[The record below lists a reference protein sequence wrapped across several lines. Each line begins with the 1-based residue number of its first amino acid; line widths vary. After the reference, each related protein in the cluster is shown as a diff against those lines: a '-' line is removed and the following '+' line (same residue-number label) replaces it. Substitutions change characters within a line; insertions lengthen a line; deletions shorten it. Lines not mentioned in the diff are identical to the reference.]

1 MAKAKKEKDKS
12 WRGIGKLLALACA
25 LRGLAMHYPVLL
37 SLYLAYLYMSTEVI
51 MTVSL

>member
-37 SLYLAYLYMSTEVI
+37 SLYLAYLYMSMEVI